1 MAVNH
6 KIRMLRELQQW
17 SQEDMAKRMNMSIN
31 GYAKIERGETKLH
44 LDKLEQIAQIFNIDV
59 IELMTAGDNG
69 VVFFMNENSDYTNTN
84 YYGSSEQLT
93 SEIEKLKLIIKHKDE
108 LLAQKEA
115 ENQLLKELVAT
126 LKSK

>member
-1 MAVNH
+1 
-6 KIRMLRELQQW
+6 MLRELQQW